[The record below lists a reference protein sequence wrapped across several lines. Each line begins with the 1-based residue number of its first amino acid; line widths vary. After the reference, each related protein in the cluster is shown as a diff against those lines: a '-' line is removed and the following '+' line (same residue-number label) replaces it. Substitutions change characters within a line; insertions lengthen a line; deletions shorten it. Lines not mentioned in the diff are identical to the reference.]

1 MTSGASSV
9 AGAPFCTQFLPRV
22 ADGVTPPPMSTL
34 RGKQLRWLRAKAHH
48 LKPMVII
55 GQDRV
60 TEGVM
65 KHVESALEQHELL
78 KVRLTAA
85 EKVEAV
91 EAATQLVE
99 GTGAILV
106 QRIGHTLVLY
116 RRRQKGAPTIKIP
129 KA

>member
-1 MTSGASSV
+1 
-9 AGAPFCTQFLPRV
+9 
-22 ADGVTPPPMSTL
+22 
-34 RGKQLRWLRAKAHH
+34 
-48 LKPMVII
+48 MVII

>member
-1 MTSGASSV
+1 
-9 AGAPFCTQFLPRV
+9 
-22 ADGVTPPPMSTL
+22 MSKL

-48 LKPMVII
+48 MKPIVII

-60 TEGVM
+60 TEGVV
-65 KHVESALEQHELL
+65 KHIDAALEQHELL

-85 EKVEAV
+85 EKIEAV
-91 EAATQLVE
+91 KAAAQLVE

-129 KA
+129 KT